1 MDPISTVAAGGV
13 LQAVINAV
21 TTTIDPHISSVTM
34 PWVLEYAAVVSG
46 SLSGAMVACE
56 RKLDIVGVIVLAMVT
71 SLGGGLLRD
80 MALPT
85 NEIYMLDNPSTMI
98 ASTVVAMIVFYFRSV
113 FTRFNALV
121 FIFDILAVALFA
133 FAGADKTLRLGYGFL
148 DCVLMGAITAVG
160 GGMLRDI
167 CLGEVPS
174 IFRRSPY
181 YAIAAVAGAAV
192 YMALVDVHVVKS
204 IAAVACVVV
213 TIALRCLSVHFN
225 LQSATPVDLTPK
237 VAGPLKKAWRAVRHS
252 ERDPLSAGRS
262 ETTQEAR
269 PAQTGPMPTV
279 KPGFPLSQKT
289 NENDGPQVQGSN
301 DNARGDAQGE
311 STPKQSARK
320 PGARR

>member
-1 MDPISTVAAGGV
+1 
-13 LQAVINAV
+13 
-21 TTTIDPHISSVTM
+21 M

-46 SLSGAMVACE
+46 ALSGAMVACE

-80 MALPT
+80 MALPVD
-85 NEIYMLDNPSTMI
+85 EIYMLDNPSTMI
-98 ASTVVAMIVFYFRSV
+98 ASTVVAMIVFFFRSA

-133 FAGADKTLRLGYGFL
+133 FAGADKTLRVGMGYGFL

-174 IFRRSPY
+174 IFRRGPY
-181 YAIAAVAGAAV
+181 YAIAAVAGATV
-192 YMALVDVHVVKS
+192 YMALVDAHVVKS

-213 TIALRCLSVHFN
+213 TIALRCVSVHFN

-237 VAGPLKKAWRAVRHS
+237 VAGPLKRAWHTIRHS
-252 ERDPLSAGRS
+252 ENNPLSASRS
-262 ETTQEAR
+262 EATSEER
-269 PAQTGPMPTV
+269 PAQTGSMPVV
-279 KPGFPLSQKT
+279 KPGFPLAQKGS
-289 NENDGPQVQGSN
+289 EDEEGP
-301 DNARGDAQGE
+301 ATAAK
-311 STPKQSARK
+311 TPRK
-320 PGARR
+320 PGAPRK